1 MPPLGTGVR
10 DEQGWGMFH
19 YLREVKKKSGRK
31 VGGALHLF
39 IIPPICT
46 ESTERS
52 RRAISSPMAVT
63 ACVASEGHTGTAVA
77 QQAGQDASVQL
88 VEFHQLQQVCE
99 TGLAVIH
106 AEVKAAFIFAWQ
118 DEIMFD
124 FLQMAQRQN
133 EALWVPLALPDQEYT
148 IHQALLSN

>member
-1 MPPLGTGVR
+1 
-10 DEQGWGMFH
+10 
-19 YLREVKKKSGRK
+19 
-31 VGGALHLF
+31 
-39 IIPPICT
+39 
-46 ESTERS
+46 
-52 RRAISSPMAVT
+52 MAVI
-63 ACVASEGHTGTAVA
+63 ACVASEGHTGTAVV

-99 TGLAVIH
+99 TGLAIIH

>member
-106 AEVKAAFIFAWQ
+106 AEVKAAFIFALWCGQ
-118 DEIMFD
+118 KAGQTVVPGRGAAVGLAIDPR
-124 FLQMAQRQN
+124 FLYREKGGA
-133 EALWVPLALPDQEYT
+133 
-148 IHQALLSN
+148 